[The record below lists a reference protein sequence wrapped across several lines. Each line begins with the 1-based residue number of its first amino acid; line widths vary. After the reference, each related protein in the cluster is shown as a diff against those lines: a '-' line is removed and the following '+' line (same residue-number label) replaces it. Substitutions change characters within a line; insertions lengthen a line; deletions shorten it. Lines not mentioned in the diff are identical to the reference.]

1 MGKFSS
7 LLAAL
12 GLLLLPQVASALD
25 PIQPA
30 ALPVAAA
37 TRLGWSALP
46 GMVVSDEYGDAVAL
60 GDSIYAVSFW
70 QDPKRLLTRYTP
82 SSFSW
87 ERVAEV
93 PHEAFSGQVKLAT
106 VGGDLYL
113 VNADNLM
120 RLDATAKSF
129 TQLARQAP
137 AHRSTDFAVAGTAD
151 SLYVIGGTANIGGA
165 YRSIATVDV
174 YVPAANGWTS
184 GPSLPVELTSLRA
197 AVSGSDVYVV
207 GFPVSSPNVATVY
220 VLHSGAASWE
230 KVTEF
235 QPPSLLRA
243 LAVRSQ
249 RLTFFYGDGV
259 REYTIGNGL
268 WSDGP
273 APFCDIFNTRPVL
286 DSRHSGMDYFPAV
299 VGDDVYLFGGNFNSR
314 FLRTCYGADGAQLL
328 GGMLFVYGPDRDD
341 DRLLDSYEQALGSDP
356 DRSDSDG
363 DGYLDSQEVLANY
376 SPTAPSHPVSRAA
389 VSARLGKILLD
400 VEGRGQLWYVDPVT
414 SRRYTI
420 SSGDDIAALVRSLGQ
435 GIGERDAAALPG
447 TSRARSLAGRFF
459 IHPERHGAISYLD
472 PRTLKLVHLTA
483 DATGIQTLARLAIG
497 VRQRD
502 LAGIP
507 VGAQAYVRFLPQVR
521 SFLRSQ
527 AAFNAAVAGVCS
539 SQDIARQSCVSTDL
553 EAALW
558 RFYNEEA
565 SRQ

>member
-1 MGKFSS
+1 MVKFPS

-60 GDSIYAVSFW
+60 GDSIYAISYW

-82 SSFSW
+82 GSFSW

-93 PHEAFSGQVKLAT
+93 PHGAFSAQVRLAT
-106 VGGDLYL
+106 IGGDLYL
-113 VNADNLM
+113 VNAGNLM
-120 RLDATAKSF
+120 RLDAATKSF
-129 TQLARQAP
+129 IQLARQVP
-137 AHRSTDFAVAGTAD
+137 AHRSGDFAVAGTAD
-151 SLYVIGGTANIGGA
+151 RLYVIGGTANIGGT

-174 YVPAANGWTS
+174 YVPATGGWAS
-184 GPSLPVELTSLRA
+184 GPSLPVELTSQRA
-197 AVSGSDVYVV
+197 AVSGNDVYIV

-220 VLHSGAASWE
+220 VLRSGAASWE

-235 QPPSLLRA
+235 QPPSPLYA
-243 LAVRSQ
+243 FAVRSQ

-259 REYTIGNGL
+259 REHALGSGL

-299 VGDDVYLFGGNFNSR
+299 VGEDVYLFGGVFNSR
-314 FLRTCYGADGAQLL
+314 FLRTCYGAHGAESL

-341 DRLLDSYEQALGSDP
+341 DRLLDSHEQTLGSDIGLP
-356 DRSDSDG
+356 DSDG
-363 DGYLDSQEVLANY
+363 DGYLDYQEMLANY
-376 SPTAPSHPVSRAA
+376 SPTVPSRPVSRAA

-414 SRRYTI
+414 SRRYAI
-420 SSGDDIAALVRSLGQ
+420 SSGDDIAALARSLGQ
-435 GIGERDAAALPG
+435 GISERDAAALPG
-447 TSRARSLAGRFF
+447 TARARSLAGRFF
-459 IHPERHGAISYLD
+459 IHPERRGAVSYLD
-472 PRTLKLVHLTA
+472 PRSLKLVQLTA
-483 DATGIQTLARLAIG
+483 DAAGIQALARLATG

-502 LAGIP
+502 IAGIP
-507 VGAQAYVRFLPQVR
+507 AGAQAYVRFLPQVR
-521 SFLRSQ
+521 NFLRSQ
-527 AAFNAAVAGVCS
+527 ESFWAAVRKVCS
-539 SQDIARQSCVSTDL
+539 AVGIEGQSCSSTDL
-553 EAALW
+553 DAALW
-558 RFYNEEA
+558 RFYSEEA
-565 SRQ
+565 ARQ